1 MIHGT
6 IIIHIYVRLSSPE
19 LQKTFLFLLKTQNT
33 TTLQQVTGGKALN
46 LVFKKMLELFL
57 KLQENI
63 KISVLKR
70 RLQIYVKK
78 KNSKQKL
85 NR

>member
-19 LQKTFLFLLKTQNT
+19 LQKPFLFLLKTQNT

-70 RLQIYVKK
+70 RLQIYKKK